1 MVGDRGK
8 QSHTSASKLHQSTG
22 VLFLG
27 LVNQNALGCW
37 NTNNKEFR
45 ASDFDIVHK
54 DDEKMIYPSDVKIY
68 GDDVIVLTN
77 RMPVFL
83 YGKLNYDD
91 VNFRVWIQNVNVAV
105 KETRCETKH
114 LH

>member
-1 MVGDRGK
+1 MLGDRGK
-8 QSHTSASKLHQSTG
+8 QSQTSASKLHQPTG
-22 VLFLG
+22 VLFLA

-37 NTNNKEFR
+37 NTNKKFEVNN
-45 ASDFDIVHK
+45 FDVVQK

-68 GDDVIVLTN
+68 NDDVIVLTN

-91 VNFRVWIQNVNVAV
+91 VNFRVWVQNVKDAV
-105 KETRCETKH
+105 KQTKCDV
-114 LH
+114 